1 MRRPCSPRAVYAGPS
16 INQEVESPDLT
27 VEFTNEERDR
37 AAGIS
42 AEFTPEERQRATEI
56 YATLAELGRRQDKL
70 AARLVT
76 VRGKNKRVKP
86 IERELRAIG
95 VQTESLLAE
104 ATAILAEGIERA
116 RTHEE
121 AVTV

>member
-27 VEFTNEERDR
+27 VEFTN
-37 AAGIS
+37 
-42 AEFTPEERQRATEI
+42 EERQRATEI